1 MQYHPEIIKSETLLS
16 CWIFYWAVI
25 YCIAKYFAPQS
36 SLNELLETYAN
47 PTFAIMFALSYQTY
61 AFIKII
67 LNARPRPF
75 NRFSRILTK
84 FFILTFTFKLLPLY
98 LVVGT
103 PPLNEFINKIYKQ
116 SLNGISSFFIV
127 FLSYFIYIT
136 KHNLDIFEIYADLE
150 ESYIKDDNRLIV
162 YRWVKSTFNI

>member
-1 MQYHPEIIKSETLLS
+1 MRSEPADDLIEISMRMNDFSAEWMHCDRI
-16 CWIFYWAVI
+16 
-25 YCIAKYFAPQS
+25 S
-36 SLNELLETYAN
+36 SYVARMVSQNSADPLFHANLFSSALNELLETYAN

-116 SLNGISSFFIV
+116 SLNIQNENSNNRQT
-127 FLSYFIYIT
+127 T
-136 KHNLDIFEIYADLE
+136 K
-150 ESYIKDDNRLIV
+150 
-162 YRWVKSTFNI
+162 